1 MILTKLISD
10 KLKLAIDKKGTAT
23 FVVSGGTSPLK
34 LFEDLSKI
42 DLPWNK
48 VKITLVDDRL
58 VNKNHIHSNQ
68 KLINDHL
75 LKNKAKL
82 ANFIPLSEK
91 IIKSKII
98 ITPFDVNLLGMGE
111 DGHFASLFP
120 DMINDFN
127 LFDLSA
133 DPNILIITSHGDPFL
148 PRITMNLSLIL
159 QSEFIILLV
168 KGSKKQN
175 TLDKSLNDKSFPIH
189 YLLKNRVSN
198 FYIEKIND

>member
-48 VKITLVDDRL
+48 VQITLVDDRL

-133 DPNILIITSHGDPFL
+133 DPNILTITSHGDPFL

-159 QSEFIILLV
+159 KSEFIVLLV
-168 KGSKKQN
+168 KGSIKQKIIDQAKN
-175 TLDKSLNDKSFPIH
+175 DNSLPIH
-189 YLLKNRVSN
+189 YLLKSRASN
-198 FYIEKIND
+198 FLLEYI

>member
-48 VKITLVDDRL
+48 VQITLVDDRL

-82 ANFIPLSEK
+82 ANFIPLSEE

-120 DMINDFN
+120 DMIKDFN

-133 DPNILIITSHGDPFL
+133 DPNILTITSHGDPFL

-159 QSEFIILLV
+159 KSEFIVLLV
-168 KGSKKQN
+168 KGAIKQKIIDEAKN
-175 TLDKSLNDKSFPIH
+175 DNSLPIH
-189 YLLKNRVSN
+189 YLLKSRASN
-198 FYIEKIND
+198 FLLEYI

>member
-1 MILTKLISD
+1 MILTKLISN

-48 VKITLVDDRL
+48 VQITLVDDRL

-133 DPNILIITSHGDPFL
+133 DPNILTITSHGDPFL

-159 QSEFIILLV
+159 KSEFIVLLV
-168 KGSKKQN
+168 KGSIKQKIIDQAKN
-175 TLDKSLNDKSFPIH
+175 DNSLPIH
-189 YLLKNRVSN
+189 YLLKSRASN
-198 FYIEKIND
+198 FLLEYI

>member
-23 FVVSGGTSPLK
+23 FVVSGGSSPLK

-48 VKITLVDDRL
+48 VQITLVDDRL

-159 QSEFIILLV
+159 KSEFIVLLV
-168 KGSKKQN
+168 KGSIKQKIIDQAKN
-175 TLDKSLNDKSFPIH
+175 DNSLPIH
-189 YLLKNRVSN
+189 YLLKSRASN
-198 FYIEKIND
+198 FLLEYI

>member
-48 VKITLVDDRL
+48 VQITLVDDRL

-133 DPNILIITSHGDPFL
+133 DPNILTITSHGDPFL

-159 QSEFIILLV
+159 KSEFIVLLV
-168 KGSKKQN
+168 KGSIKQKIIDQAKN
-175 TLDKSLNDKSFPIH
+175 DNSLPIH
-189 YLLKNRVSN
+189 YLIKSRASN
-198 FYIEKIND
+198 FLLEYI

>member
-48 VKITLVDDRL
+48 VQITLVDDRL

-75 LKNKAKL
+75 LTNKAKL

-133 DPNILIITSHGDPFL
+133 DPNILTITSHGDPFL

-159 QSEFIILLV
+159 KSEFIVLLV
-168 KGSKKQN
+168 KGSIKQKIIDQAKN
-175 TLDKSLNDKSFPIH
+175 DNSLPIH
-189 YLLKNRVSN
+189 YLLKSRASN
-198 FYIEKIND
+198 FLLEYI

>member
-48 VKITLVDDRL
+48 VQITLVDDRL

-82 ANFIPLSEK
+82 ANFIPLSEE

-98 ITPFDVNLLGMGE
+98 TTPFDVNLLGMGE

-120 DMINDFN
+120 DMIKDFN

-133 DPNILIITSHGDPFL
+133 DPSILTISSHGDPFL

-159 QSEFIILLV
+159 KSEFIVLLV
-168 KGSKKQN
+168 KGSIKQKIIDQAKN
-175 TLDKSLNDKSFPIH
+175 DNSLPIH
-189 YLLKNRVSN
+189 YLLKSRASN
-198 FYIEKIND
+198 FLLEYI

>member
-1 MILTKLISD
+1 MILTKLISN

-48 VKITLVDDRL
+48 VQITLVDDRL

-82 ANFIPLSEK
+82 ANFIPLSEE

-120 DMINDFN
+120 DMIKDFN

-159 QSEFIILLV
+159 KSEFIVLLV
-168 KGSKKQN
+168 KGSIKQKIIDQAKN
-175 TLDKSLNDKSFPIH
+175 DNSLPIH
-189 YLLKNRVSN
+189 YLLKSRASN
-198 FYIEKIND
+198 FLLEYI

>member
-1 MILTKLISD
+1 MILTKLISN

-120 DMINDFN
+120 DMIKDFN

-133 DPNILIITSHGDPFL
+133 DPNILTITSHGDPFL

-159 QSEFIILLV
+159 KSEFIVLLV
-168 KGSKKQN
+168 KGSIKQKIIDQAKN
-175 TLDKSLNDKSFPIH
+175 DNSLPIH
-189 YLLKNRVSN
+189 YLLKSRASN
-198 FYIEKIND
+198 FLLEYI

>member
-1 MILTKLISD
+1 MILTKLISN

-82 ANFIPLSEK
+82 ANFIPLSEE

-159 QSEFIILLV
+159 KSEFIVLLV
-168 KGSKKQN
+168 KGSIKQKIIDQAKN
-175 TLDKSLNDKSFPIH
+175 DNSLPIH
-189 YLLKNRVSN
+189 YLLKSRASN
-198 FYIEKIND
+198 FLLEYI

>member
-48 VKITLVDDRL
+48 VQITLVDDRL

-133 DPNILIITSHGDPFL
+133 DPNILTITSHGDPFL

-159 QSEFIILLV
+159 KSEFIVLLV
-168 KGSKKQN
+168 KGSIKQKIIDQAKN
-175 TLDKSLNDKSFPIH
+175 DNSLPIH
-189 YLLKNRVSN
+189 YLLKSRTSN
-198 FYIEKIND
+198 FLLEYI

>member
-23 FVVSGGTSPLK
+23 FVVSGGSSPLK

-48 VKITLVDDRL
+48 VQITLVDDRL
-58 VNKNHIHSNQ
+58 VDKNHIHSNQ
-68 KLINDHL
+68 KLITDHL

-82 ANFIPLSEK
+82 ANFIPLSEE

-98 ITPFDVNLLGMGE
+98 VTPFDVNLLGMGE

-120 DMINDFN
+120 DMIEDFN
-127 LFDLSA
+127 SFNLTA
-133 DPNILIITSHGDPFL
+133 DPNIFSITSHGDPFL

-159 QSEFIILLV
+159 KSEFIVLLV
-168 KGSKKQN
+168 KGAIKQKIIDQAKN
-175 TLDKSLNDKSFPIH
+175 DNSLPIH
-189 YLLKNRVSN
+189 YLLKSRSFN
-198 FYIEKIND
+198 FLIENI

>member
-48 VKITLVDDRL
+48 VQITLVDDRL

-120 DMINDFN
+120 DMINNFN

-133 DPNILIITSHGDPFL
+133 DPNILTITSHGDPFL

-159 QSEFIILLV
+159 KSEFIVLLV
-168 KGSKKQN
+168 KGSIKQKIIDQAKN
-175 TLDKSLNDKSFPIH
+175 DNSLPIH
-189 YLLKNRVSN
+189 YLLKSRASN
-198 FYIEKIND
+198 FLLEYI

>member
-48 VKITLVDDRL
+48 VQITLVDDRL

-75 LKNKAKL
+75 LNNKAKL
-82 ANFIPLSEK
+82 ANFIPLSEE

-120 DMINDFN
+120 DMIKDFN

-133 DPNILIITSHGDPFL
+133 DPNILTITYHGDPFL

-159 QSEFIILLV
+159 KSEFIVLLV
-168 KGSKKQN
+168 KGSIKQKIIDQAKN
-175 TLDKSLNDKSFPIH
+175 DNSLPIH
-189 YLLKNRVSN
+189 YLLKSRASN
-198 FYIEKIND
+198 FLLEYI

>member
-1 MILTKLISD
+1 MILTKLISN

-48 VKITLVDDRL
+48 VQITLVDDRL

-120 DMINDFN
+120 DMIKDFN

-133 DPNILIITSHGDPFL
+133 DPSILTISSHGDPFL

-159 QSEFIILLV
+159 KSEFIVLLV
-168 KGSKKQN
+168 KGSIKQKIIDQAKN
-175 TLDKSLNDKSFPIH
+175 DNSLPIH
-189 YLLKNRVSN
+189 YLLKSRASN
-198 FYIEKIND
+198 FLLEYI

>member
-48 VKITLVDDRL
+48 VQITLIDDRL

-82 ANFIPLSEK
+82 ANFIPLSEE

-98 ITPFDVNLLGMGE
+98 VTPFDVNLLGMGE

-120 DMINDFN
+120 DMIKDFN

-133 DPNILIITSHGDPFL
+133 DPNILTITSHGDPFL

-159 QSEFIILLV
+159 KSEFIVLLV
-168 KGSKKQN
+168 KGSIKQKIIDQAKN
-175 TLDKSLNDKSFPIH
+175 DNSLPIH
-189 YLLKNRVSN
+189 YLLKSRASN
-198 FYIEKIND
+198 FLLEYI

>member
-48 VKITLVDDRL
+48 VQITLVDDRL

-75 LKNKAKL
+75 IKNKAKL

-133 DPNILIITSHGDPFL
+133 DPNILTITSHGDPFL

-159 QSEFIILLV
+159 KSEFIVLLV
-168 KGSKKQN
+168 KGSIKQKIIDQAKN
-175 TLDKSLNDKSFPIH
+175 DNSLPIH
-189 YLLKNRVSN
+189 YLLKSRASN
-198 FYIEKIND
+198 FLLEYI

>member
-48 VKITLVDDRL
+48 VQITLVDDRL

-120 DMINDFN
+120 DMIKNFN
-127 LFDLSA
+127 SFDLSA
-133 DPNILIITSHGDPFL
+133 DPNVFSITSHGDPFL

-159 QSEFIILLV
+159 KSEFIVLLV
-168 KGSKKQN
+168 KGSIKQKIIDQAKN
-175 TLDKSLNDKSFPIH
+175 DNSLPIH
-189 YLLKNRVSN
+189 YLLKSRASN
-198 FYIEKIND
+198 FLLEYI

>member
-1 MILTKLISD
+1 MILTKLISN

-48 VKITLVDDRL
+48 VQITLVDDRL

-159 QSEFIILLV
+159 KSEFIVLLV
-168 KGSKKQN
+168 KGSIKQKIIDQAKN
-175 TLDKSLNDKSFPIH
+175 DNSLPIH
-189 YLLKNRVSN
+189 YLLKSRASN
-198 FYIEKIND
+198 FLLEYI

>member
-48 VKITLVDDRL
+48 VQITLVDDRL

-82 ANFIPLSEK
+82 ANFIPLSEE

-120 DMINDFN
+120 DMIKDFN

-133 DPNILIITSHGDPFL
+133 DPNIFTITSHGDPFL

-159 QSEFIILLV
+159 KSEFIVLLV
-168 KGSKKQN
+168 KGSIKQKIIDQAKN
-175 TLDKSLNDKSFPIH
+175 DNSLPIH
-189 YLLKNRVSN
+189 YLLKSRASN
-198 FYIEKIND
+198 FLLEYI

>member
-48 VKITLVDDRL
+48 VQITLVDDRL

-82 ANFIPLSEK
+82 ANFIPLSEE

-120 DMINDFN
+120 DMIKDFN

-133 DPNILIITSHGDPFL
+133 DPNILTITSHGDPFL

-159 QSEFIILLV
+159 KSEFIVLLV
-168 KGSKKQN
+168 KGSIKQKIIDQAKN
-175 TLDKSLNDKSFPIH
+175 DNSLPIH
-189 YLLKNRVSN
+189 YLLKSRASN
-198 FYIEKIND
+198 FLLEYI

>member
-48 VKITLVDDRL
+48 VQITLVDDRL

-82 ANFIPLSEK
+82 ANFIPLSEE

-159 QSEFIILLV
+159 KSEFIVLLV
-168 KGSKKQN
+168 KGSIKQKIIDQAKN
-175 TLDKSLNDKSFPIH
+175 DNSLPIH
-189 YLLKNRVSN
+189 YLLKSRASN
-198 FYIEKIND
+198 FLLEYI

>member
-1 MILTKLISD
+1 MILTKLISN

-48 VKITLVDDRL
+48 VQITLVDDRL

-82 ANFIPLSEK
+82 ANFIPLSEE

-133 DPNILIITSHGDPFL
+133 DPNILTITSHGDPFL

-159 QSEFIILLV
+159 KSEFIVLLV
-168 KGSKKQN
+168 KGSIKQKIIDQAKN
-175 TLDKSLNDKSFPIH
+175 DNSLPIH
-189 YLLKNRVSN
+189 YLLKSRVSN
-198 FYIEKIND
+198 FLLEYI